1 MVKKIILWKFI
12 KKKENLIKELINNFM
27 INYDSDKLYILDW
40 LIYNNKEGIMIV
52 ESEIENLN
60 DYLLKY
66 FDDIK
71 INNYEKI
78 NDWLD

>member
-1 MVKKIILWKFI
+1 
-12 KKKENLIKELINNFM
+12 
-27 INYDSDKLYILDW
+27 
-40 LIYNNKEGIMIV
+40 MIV